1 MKYGKK
7 YIYKIEVQFE
17 DCDMQNIAHHPN
29 LLCYLERARIKALE
43 EENIFYSDMLD
54 DNIGFVMSDI
64 SIKFIKPT
72 KFKDTIYVITE
83 VIACYK
89 HSIKIYQTINTTKPN
104 IKKKL
109 IEQDNPIIHAALRIS
124 IIDVKTVI
132 PINDNHTIFNK
143 LNYINCNESKK
154 LFFKSPLIL

>member
-1 MKYGKK
+1 MKFGKK

-43 EENIFYSDMLD
+43 EENILYNDMLN
-54 DNIGFVMSDI
+54 DNIGFVISDI
-64 SIKFIKPT
+64 AIKFIRPT

-83 VIACYK
+83 VIASYK

-104 IKKKL
+104 INKNL
-109 IEQDNPIIHAALRIS
+109 IEQENPIIHAALRIS
-124 IIDVKTVI
+124 IIDIKTLI
-132 PINDNHTIFNK
+132 PIDEKHIIFNK
-143 LNYINCNESKK
+143 LNYVNCKDSKNY
-154 LFFKSPLIL
+154 FKKVL